1 MRKLFIPAVMAA
13 VSLSVTAQDVKLL
26 SPDGRYCVE
35 IEQRMSPDKV
45 YSHIY
50 RVAYDGTPLVLD
62 SRLGLELDN
71 RIWEQALARDIERGI
86 RWMDNLQLD
95 SVAYS
100 SYADTYEPL
109 YGERS
114 RVENNYNAATAFLSK
129 KDGSNYRM
137 NIELRAFNQGVAFR
151 FYFPEH
157 PQAIF
162 HKVVDD
168 LTEYTFPAGTMA
180 WHAAWAQAPYSKL
193 PLKDWSQ
200 ESERALLLELPG
212 GTYVALADADVD
224 DWAHCKFRLSDD
236 KENTVRNSLYG
247 VVDMVTDFASPWHII
262 MAGKKPGEIVE
273 NNDIINNLNPPC
285 AIPDAAE
292 WVRPGKIMRETTLT
306 TENALKCIDFCVA
319 HNMQYILFDWK
330 WYGKA
335 DTYHTD
341 ATKVI
346 PEIDI
351 RKVTSY
357 AHDRGVGVFMYV
369 NHHAIQKQAREL
381 FPIMK
386 SWGVDGIKFGFVQY
400 MSHRWS
406 TWLHDMVRLAAEN
419 KLMVNIHDEYRP
431 SGFSRTYPNLITQ
444 EGVRG
449 NEEFPD
455 ATHNTI
461 TAFTRMIN
469 GAADYTICYYDRRVN
484 NTHAHQLAASLVFY
498 SPLLTLFWYDKP
510 DLYGGE
516 PEIEWFEDL
525 PTVFDE
531 SNLDGMP
538 GEYAVSTRRKGNDWY
553 VGILANNQGRKF
565 DLTLSFLAPSQKYLA
580 KIYTDDAEVYTR
592 THVACRYLIVDAA
605 TVMKFNLKPR
615 GGAAVHFVP
624 VDSKTAKKYKKYSS
638 RISL

>member
-1 MRKLFIPAVMAA
+1 MKRVQLCVAAAIFSLTAMARN
-13 VSLSVTAQDVKLL
+13 VELL
-26 SPDGRYCVE
+26 SPDGAYRLTFRQEKMEDGALSCRYDVE
-35 IEQRMSPDKV
+35 
-45 YSHIY
+45 
-50 RVAYDGTPLVLD
+50 YDGMPVITD

-71 RIWEQALARDIERGI
+71 RIWEQALARHIERGAL
-86 RWMDNLQLD
+86 WMDNLELD
-95 SVAYS
+95 SV
-100 SYADTYEPL
+100 SYASHAETYRPL
-109 YGERS
+109 FGERS
-114 RVENNYNAATAFLSK
+114 TVENNYNEAIAYLSK

-137 NIELRAFNQGVAFR
+137 NIEMRAFNEGVAFR

-157 PQAIF
+157 LQAIF

-168 LTEYTFPAGTMA
+168 FTEYTFPEGTMA
-180 WHAAWAQAPYSKL
+180 WHAAWAQAPYHKM
-193 PLKDWSQ
+193 PLQGWTQD
-200 ESERALLLELPG
+200 SERALLLELPNG
-212 GTYVALADADVD
+212 VYAALADADVD
-224 DWAHCKFRLSDD
+224 DWAHCKFRLS
-236 KENTVRNSLYG
+236 ETRANTVRNSLYG
-247 VVDMVTDFASPWHII
+247 VVDMVTDFASPWHIV
-262 MAGKKPGEIVE
+262 MAGKTPGEIVE
-273 NNDIINNLNPPC
+273 NNEIINNLNPPC

-306 TENALKCIDFCVA
+306 TANAIKCIDFCAA

-341 ATKVI
+341 ATKIVAD
-346 PEIDI
+346 IDI

-357 AHDRGVGVFMYV
+357 AHDRGIGVFMYV
-369 NHHAIQKQAREL
+369 NHHAIQNQAEEL

-406 TWLHDMVRLAAEN
+406 TWLHDMVRLAAKN

-484 NTHAHQLAASLVFY
+484 NTHSHQLAASLVFY
-498 SPLLTLFWYDKP
+498 SPLQTLFWYDKP
-510 DLYGGE
+510 DMYKGE
-516 PEIEWFEDL
+516 PEVEWFEEL

-531 SNLDGMP
+531 SHLDGKP
-538 GEYAVSTRRKGNDWY
+538 GEYALSTRRHGDDWY
-553 VGILANNQGRKF
+553 MGLLANNDGSEHRVP
-565 DLTLSFLAPSQKYLA
+565 LSFLASGKKYLA
-580 KIYTDDAEVYTR
+580 KIYTDDDRVETR
-592 THVACRYLIVDAA
+592 THVACRYLLVDSKS
-605 TVMKFNLKPR
+605 VLKLDLKPR
-615 GGAAVHFVP
+615 GGVAVHFVP
-624 VDSKTAKKYKKYSS
+624 VDARTAKNYKKYKGQT
-638 RISL
+638 L